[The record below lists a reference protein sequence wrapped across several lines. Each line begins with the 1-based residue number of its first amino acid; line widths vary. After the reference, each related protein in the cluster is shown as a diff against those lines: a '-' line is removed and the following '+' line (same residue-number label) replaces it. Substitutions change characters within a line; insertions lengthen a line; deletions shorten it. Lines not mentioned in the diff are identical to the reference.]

1 MYLWNDDELNK
12 EQEVAILEE
21 NNILLIACPG
31 SGKTRTLTYKI
42 AYELTRL
49 KSKKEYV
56 IAITYTN
63 RAADEIKERIDHLG
77 IDTTQLWIGTIHSF
91 CLDWILKP
99 YCLHIEE
106 LKEGFNIINSHDSE
120 RLLTE
125 LCLPYKNPKVTYY
138 DCGFWATPRRYEIN
152 SLSATKRP
160 IVERIISEYFEILKR
175 NKQIDFEQILF
186 YSYKILQKKKLI
198 NEILSKL
205 FAHILIDE
213 YQDTKEIQYCIICN
227 ILKAGKGRTKTLIV
241 GDPNQSIYQTLGGF
255 PMDKKDI
262 ETLSNLNIKEL
273 SLSANYRSSSR
284 IINYFDHFKIYK
296 SNIYPASRTKDYN
309 SLITYNTSVLKDK
322 LEDEIAKLILYN
334 VRELNIDPTEICIVA
349 PQWVHLAS
357 LTRNLM
363 TKLPDFSFDG
373 PGMAPFSRDLENFWY
388 KVSRI
393 ILTEPSP
400 SLYVRRIRWSRDILN
415 ELSHIGIDVS
425 NLTPKKFLRICNSI
439 DIDEEDGLTYLQEAF
454 NSLFEALNISFS
466 IYPMLSEHYTCF
478 FESSQKRIDR
488 IKKEG
493 SEFISHIDTF
503 RKVFKQKGGITISTI
518 HGIKGAEY
526 DTMIAYA
533 LLEDFVPHFN
543 DSDGYNNAQKLLYV
557 IASRARKN
565 LHLISES
572 NRINGRGETYIPTGQ
587 LYSYKFEYD
596 ELFI

>member
-1 MYLWNDDELNK
+1 MYIWNEDELNK
-12 EQEVAILEE
+12 EQANAILEE
-21 NNILLIACPG
+21 NNVLLISCPG

-49 KSKKEYV
+49 NSKKEYV

-63 RAADEIKERIDHLG
+63 RAADEIKERVDLLG

-106 LKEGFNIINSHDSE
+106 LKEGFAIINSHDSE

-125 LCLPYKNPKVTYY
+125 LCLPYKNQRISSY
-138 DCGFWATPRRYEIN
+138 DCGFWATPRGYEIN
-152 SLSATKRP
+152 SLSPIKKP
-160 IVERIISEYFEILKR
+160 IVENIISEYFSILKN

-186 YSYKILQKKKLI
+186 YSYKILQKKTLI

-205 FAHILIDE
+205 FSHVLIDE

-227 ILKAGKGRTKTLIV
+227 ILKAGNGKTKTLIV

-255 PMDKKDI
+255 PMSKIDI
-262 ETLSNLNIKEL
+262 EKLSGLNITEL

-284 IINYFDHFKIYK
+284 IINYFDYFKVYRSDI
-296 SNIYPASRTKDYN
+296 SSVGRSKDYE
-309 SLITYNTSVLKDK
+309 SIITYNTLVAKDN
-322 LEDEIAKLILYN
+322 LEDEIVKLILYN
-334 VRELNIDPTEICIVA
+334 VQDLNIAPTEICIVA

-363 TKLPDFSFDG
+363 AKLPNFSFDG
-373 PGMAPFSRDLENFWY
+373 PGMAPFSRDIENFWY

-415 ELSHIGIDVS
+415 ELFHIGIDVS
-425 NLTPKKFLRICNSI
+425 DITPKKFLRICNSLSFE
-439 DIDEEDGLTYLQEAF
+439 EEDGLTYLQLAF
-454 NSLFEALNISFS
+454 NNLFETLGLDFNM
-466 IYPMLSEHYTCF
+466 YPMLSEHYTSF

-493 SEFISHIDTF
+493 SEFISHVDTF

-533 LLEDFVPHFN
+533 LLEDFVPHFS
-543 DSDGYNNAQKLLYV
+543 DADGYNNAHKLLYV

-572 NRINGRGETYIPTGQ
+572 NRINGLGEMYVPTEQ
-587 LYSYKFEYD
+587 LYNYEFEYD